1 MAFNSASGYN
11 NLPSGNFTPEIFSQ
25 KVLKFFRR
33 ASVAEDITNTDY
45 AGEIEN
51 FGDTVRIIK
60 EPTITISSY
69 SRGSVVNP
77 QDLADDQITMVVDQ
91 ANAFA
96 FKIDDIEER
105 QSHVNFEAL
114 ATSSGAYSLKRA
126 YDATVLQAISDGA
139 GIAGSLATAASG
151 SSAPSA
157 LTTTDASGLGTA
169 NAPVNI
175 TADSGDAAVNLMLN
189 MARHLDD
196 QSVPEENRW
205 FVAPPAFYEQ
215 LFSAGAK
222 FAEVQVTGD
231 QTSPLR
237 NGLVMQG
244 NIAGF
249 NCYKSTAL
257 NSTGGTDQVVLTDAT
272 ATLATDATENVVLAG
287 HMSSTATASHIA
299 KTEVVRSTE
308 TFSDIVR
315 GLHVFGRKVLR
326 QEAIVRGV
334 IDFA

>member
-1 MAFNSASGYN
+1 MAFNSAAGYG

-33 ASVAEDITNTDY
+33 ASVVEDITNTDY

-51 FGDTVRIIK
+51 YGDTVRIIK
-60 EPTITISSY
+60 EPTITVSAY
-69 SRGSVVNP
+69 SRGAVVNP
-77 QDLADDQITMVVDQ
+77 QDLADDQTTMVVDQ

-114 ATSSGAYSLKRA
+114 ATSSGAYSLKRK
-126 YDATVLQAISDGA
+126 YDANILTQMIGGA
-139 GIAGSLATAASG
+139 GITSESGASVQQV
-151 SSAPSA
+151 
-157 LTTTDASGLGTA
+157 TGLGTVGTPFDL
-169 NAPVNI
+169 NL
-175 TADSGDAAVNLMLN
+175 TAGGDGDNAVNLILKI
-189 MARHLDD
+189 ARSLDD
-196 QSVPEENRW
+196 QSIPEENRF
-205 FVAPPAFYEQ
+205 FVAPPQFYEV
-215 LFSAGAK
+215 LFSAGSK

-231 QTSPLR
+231 STSPLR

-244 NIAGF
+244 NIAGMK
-249 NCYKSTAL
+249 CYKTTAL
-257 NSTGGTDQVVLTDAT
+257 NDAGSDIVTLTGLGAGEFAILG
-272 ATLATDATENVVLAG
+272 G

-326 QEAIVRGV
+326 PEALVRGV
-334 IDFA
+334 VTFA

>member
-1 MAFNSASGYN
+1 MAFNSASGHN

-60 EPTITISSY
+60 EPTITVSAY
-69 SRGSVVNP
+69 SRGSVVSP
-77 QDLADDQITMVVDQ
+77 QDLADDQTTMVVDQ

-114 ATSSGAYSLKRA
+114 ATSSGAYSLKRK
-126 YDATVLQAISDGA
+126 YDFNVLQAIADGA
-139 GIAGSLATAASG
+139 GLAGAD
-151 SSAPSA
+151 
-157 LTTTDASGLGTA
+157 DASLTGGLLSTNTALGTA
-169 NAPVNI
+169 GTPIAVHTAPDN
-175 TADSGDAAVNLMLN
+175 AVNLMLE
-189 MARHLDD
+189 MAKELDE

-205 FVAPPAFYEQ
+205 FVASPAFYSK

-231 QTSPLR
+231 GTSPLR

-244 NIAGF
+244 QIAGF

-257 NSTGGTDQVVLTDAT
+257 VAGGTDAISITGVT
-272 ATLATDATENVVLAG
+272 AAAGESVVLAG
-287 HMSSTATASHIA
+287 HMSAVATASHIA

-326 QEAIVRGV
+326 PEALVRGV
-334 IDFA
+334 VDTVA

>member
-1 MAFNSASGYN
+1 MAFDTTAGYA
-11 NLPSGNFTPEIFSQ
+11 NLPSGNFTPSIFSQ

-33 ASVAEDITNTDY
+33 ASVVEDITNTDY

-51 FGDTVRIIK
+51 FGDTVNIIK
-60 EPTITISSY
+60 EPTITVSAY
-69 SRGSVVNP
+69 TRGSVVNT

-114 ATSSGAYSLKRA
+114 ATSSGAYSLKRK
-126 YDATVLQAISDGA
+126 YDANVLDLMATNAGLNGESGATTKQIS
-139 GIAGSLATAASG
+139 GIGT
-151 SSAPSA
+151 
-157 LTTTDASGLGTA
+157 LGTA
-169 NAPVNI
+169 LDIGGATTP
-175 TADSGDAAVNLMLN
+175 GDTAVNTMLI
-189 MARHLDD
+189 MASALDD

-205 FVAPPAFYEQ
+205 FVAPPLFYKH

-237 NGLVMQG
+237 NGLVSLG

-249 NCYKSTAL
+249 SCYKTTAL
-257 NSTGGTDQVVLTDAT
+257 NSTAGTDEVTISG
-272 ATLATDATENVVLAG
+272 LATDGSENVLLAG

-308 TFSDIVR
+308 SFSDVVR

-326 QEAIVRGV
+326 PEAMCRAVV
-334 IDFA
+334 SLD

>member
-1 MAFNSASGYN
+1 MAFGVASGYT

-33 ASVAEDITNTDY
+33 ASVVEDITNTDY

-51 FGDTVRIIK
+51 YGDTVRIIK
-60 EPTITISSY
+60 EPTITVSAY
-69 SRGSVVNP
+69 SRGTTVSA
-77 QDLADDQITMVVDQ
+77 QDLADDQTTMIVDQ

-96 FKIDDIEER
+96 FAIDDIEER

-114 ATSSGAYSLKRA
+114 ATSSGAYSLKRKF
-126 YDATVLQAISDGA
+126 DGNVLQAMVDGA
-139 GIAGSLATAASG
+139 GIAGADDATLAG
-151 SSAPSA
+151 G
-157 LTTTDASGLGTA
+157 LTVTNTNLGNATTPIAIHTSYD
-169 NAPVNI
+169 N
-175 TADSGDAAVNLMLN
+175 AVNLMLE
-189 MARHLDD
+189 MAKELDE

-205 FVAPPAFYEQ
+205 FVASPAFYSK
-215 LFSAGAK
+215 LFAAGSK

-231 QTSPLR
+231 GTSPLR

-249 NCYKSTAL
+249 ACYKSTAMVA
-257 NSTGGTDQVVLTDAT
+257 GQTDAVSMTGVT
-272 ATLATDATENVVLAG
+272 AAAGESICLAG
-287 HMSSTATASHIA
+287 HMSAVATASHIA
-299 KTEVVRSTE
+299 KTEVVRSTD

-326 QEAIVRGV
+326 PEAIVRGV
-334 IDFA
+334 VDTTA

>member
-1 MAFNSASGYN
+1 MAFDSASGYN

-33 ASVAEDITNTDY
+33 ASVVEDITNTDY
-45 AGEIEN
+45 AGEIDN
-51 FGDTVRIIK
+51 YGDTVRIIK
-60 EPTITISSY
+60 EPTITVSSY
-69 SRGSVVNP
+69 SRGATVSP

-114 ATSSGAYSLKRA
+114 ATSSGAYSLKRK
-126 YDATVLQAISDGA
+126 YDATVLDAMATNA
-139 GIAGSLATAASG
+139 GINGESGASVQQVTGIGTLASPLSVST
-151 SSAPSA
+151 
-157 LTTTDASGLGTA
+157 
-169 NAPVNI
+169 
-175 TADSGDAAVNLMLN
+175 GDIAVNLMLK
-189 MARHLDD
+189 MARALDD
-196 QSVPEENRW
+196 QSVPEENRF
-205 FVAPPAFYEQ
+205 FVAPPAFYET
-215 LFSAGAK
+215 LFKAGSK

-244 NIAGF
+244 MIAGMK
-249 NCYKSTAL
+249 CYKTTAL
-257 NSTGGTDQVVLTDAT
+257 NDSGTDIVTITGLGSG
-272 ATLATDATENVVLAG
+272 ENAVLAG

-299 KTEVVRSTE
+299 KTEVVRDTG

-315 GLHVFGRKVLR
+315 GLHVFGSKVLR
-326 QEAIVRGV
+326 PESLVRGV
-334 IDFA
+334 VAL

>member
-1 MAFNSASGYN
+1 MAFNSASGHN

-60 EPTITISSY
+60 EPTITVSSY
-69 SRGSVVNP
+69 ARGTVVNP

-114 ATSSGAYSLKRA
+114 ATSSGAYSLKRK
-126 YDATVLQAISDGA
+126 YDANILQAMADGA
-139 GIAGSLATAASG
+139 GNTGTSVGTA
-151 SSAPSA
+151 SAPIDI
-157 LTTTDASGLGTA
+157 TGSG
-169 NAPVNI
+169 NE
-175 TADSGDAAVNLMLN
+175 DAAVNLLMT
-189 MARHLDD
+189 MARILDD
-196 QSVPEENRW
+196 QTVPEENRW
-205 FVAPPAFYEQ
+205 FVAPPIFYENA
-215 LFSAGAK
+215 FKAGAK

-231 QTSPLR
+231 GTTPLR
-237 NGLVMQG
+237 NGLVMAG

-257 NSTGGTDQVVLTDAT
+257 NNSGTDVVTITSQDT
-272 ATLATDATENVVLAG
+272 TNDFVVLAG

-315 GLHVFGRKVLR
+315 GLHVFGRKVIR
-326 QEAIVRGV
+326 PEAIVQGV
-334 IDFA
+334 VKTD